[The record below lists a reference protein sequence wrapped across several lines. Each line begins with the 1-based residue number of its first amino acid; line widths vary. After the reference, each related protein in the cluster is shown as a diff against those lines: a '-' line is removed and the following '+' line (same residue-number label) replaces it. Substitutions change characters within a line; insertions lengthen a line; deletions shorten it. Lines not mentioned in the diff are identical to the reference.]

1 MTKSMAKNK
10 NTINEQQFKKI
21 VKWVKLGLTLVF
33 LVCLLGCTDSLW
45 AFVISTI
52 SWVILTVIGFK
63 EKQKVMKL
71 LFICSMIL
79 SVLALVLGSIIAI
92 KFNNTGFLV
101 SAVDVSTYW
110 VFSSLFWWVTLYAL
124 HYSETIRKKGE

>member
-1 MTKSMAKNK
+1 MTKPMAKNK

-21 VKWVKLGLTLVF
+21 VKWVKLGLTFVF
-33 LVCLLGCTDSLW
+33 MICLLGSTDSLW
-45 AFVISTI
+45 AFVISAI

-63 EKQKVMKL
+63 EKRKVMKL

-79 SVLALVLGSIIAI
+79 SVLALVLGNIIAI

-124 HYSETIRKKGE
+124 HYSETVRKKGE